1 MSGNRGT
8 ETTFELTTIE
18 RLEQLGYVWQSGPD
32 IQRPHDEVVLK
43 DVLRENLASRY
54 PDLPP
59 QALDV
64 AVACVARPEGVD
76 TLRRNMALHEMLVH
90 GFEVPI
96 DLPGGKKTHRHVH
109 PIDWD
114 RPGLNDWRVI
124 NQLPIHGQ
132 NDRRPDIIIYING
145 LPLVI
150 FELKNPYSDQP
161 TVDDAY
167 NQIQHYRYEIP
178 QLFDYNALVVVSD
191 GVTSLHGMWA
201 ASDEWYAPWKS
212 IDGVEIEPNTTG
224 SMKTLVEGLFPKDR
238 LLSYL
243 RDFIVFEVANEK
255 IAKKGAK
262 YHQFFAVRLAAH
274 KTIET
279 FTAGKDKRIG
289 VIWHTTGSGKSLSMV
304 FLVGIL
310 RRAPELQNP
319 SFVIEVDRTDLDKQ
333 LHDQFVAARSL
344 VGDVKQAKSV
354 DDLRILL
361 RTEGGEVIFTTI
373 EKFRLKTGPDGR
385 ITEVEHPV
393 LSERSNLLVI
403 ADEAHRSQ
411 YGFQEGYA
419 RYLAEA
425 LPNAR
430 RIGFTG
436 TPISFSGADTVEVF
450 GELIHTY
457 DIKQSEHDKTTVPIF
472 YAPRQIKLHLGQRD
486 IDAALKE
493 ITDEH
498 PVSDLERRK
507 SQWAAL
513 AAAAGAK
520 DRVEELAKDLLAH
533 FLDRNATLAGKA
545 MVVCMIRA
553 NCVKLFDELK
563 KLPGCPEIKVVMTG
577 NLGEDPPE
585 WARDGHLTTKMQRDL
600 IKSRMVDPDDPL
612 KMVIVCDMW
621 LTGTDIPCLHTL
633 YVDKPMHG
641 HNIIQAISR
650 VNRVFRDKPH
660 GLIVDYIGIGDE
672 LREATDKYT
681 SGGGQ
686 GKPAPNIEEAARPLF
701 LACVQEVRQI
711 LPPGRKYGG
720 WRKMSKIEMEDL
732 YALVYGVLAD
742 DDERRNGFLAA
753 ELRLSNAFLL
763 VKHLDDCR
771 AFADE
776 IIFYQR
782 VRKQILKA
790 LPGKKPRRDLE
801 KAVRDLVDDA
811 VESEGVVDIFK
822 AAGIE
827 KADVSILDDH
837 FLQTFK
843 AHPHENLRLKLLEQ
857 LLHDEI
863 RLSQK
868 RNLARARSFREMLEA
883 TLKKYHNRLI
893 DAAAVVKSLIQIK
906 KDMDSEGQRA
916 AALNLEPEELA
927 FYDAVAANAAT
938 VYDQTFLRDLIHDVV
953 QAIKRNLKVD
963 WTQPHREDV
972 KAEIRAA
979 VKRVL
984 RNRNVRAEDFDQFV
998 DRVMTQ
1004 AVALFADWPI
1014 AA

>member
-1 MSGNRGT
+1 MSGHRGT

-18 RLEQLGYVWQSGPD
+18 RLEREGYVWQSGPD
-32 IQRPHDEVVLK
+32 IQRPHDEVVMK
-43 DVLRENLASRY
+43 DVLRENLGARY

-59 QALDV
+59 RALDE
-64 AVACVARPEGVD
+64 AVARIARPEGVD
-76 TLRRNMALHEMLVH
+76 TLRRNMAFYEMLVR
-90 GFEVPI
+90 GIELPI
-96 DLPGGKKTHRHVH
+96 DLPGGKKTHRHIH

-132 NDRRPDIIIYING
+132 NDRRPDILIYVNG
-145 LPLVI
+145 LPLVV

-191 GVTSLHGMWA
+191 GVTTLHGMWT

-212 IDGVEIEPNTTG
+212 IDGFEIEPNTTG

-289 VIWHTTGSGKSLSMV
+289 VIWHTTGSGKSLSMA

-319 SFVIEVDRTDLDKQ
+319 SFVIQVDRNDLDRQ
-333 LHDQFVAARSL
+333 LHDQFVAARAL
-344 VGDVKQAKSV
+344 VGDVKRAESV
-354 DDLRILL
+354 DDLRALL
-361 RTEGGEVIFTTI
+361 KTEGGEVIFTTI

-385 ITEVEHPV
+385 IVEVEHPV
-393 LSERSNLLVI
+393 LSERSNLVII

-411 YGFQEGYA
+411 YGFKEGYA
-419 RYLAEA
+419 RNLAEA

-450 GELIHTY
+450 GQLIHTY
-457 DIKQSEHDKTTVPIF
+457 DIKQSQEDKATVPIF
-472 YAPRQIKLHLGQRD
+472 YAPRQIKLHLGQKD

-513 AAAAGAK
+513 AAAAGAT
-520 DRVEELAKDLLAH
+520 DRVEELAEDLLAH
-533 FLDRNATLAGKA
+533 FLDRTATLAGKA
-545 MVVCMIRA
+545 MVVCMVRA
-553 NCVKLFDELK
+553 NCVRLFDALN
-563 KLPGCPEIKVVMTG
+563 KLPGCPEIRVVMTG
-577 NLGEDPPE
+577 DLGEDPPE
-585 WARDGHLTTKMQRDL
+585 WARDGHLTTKARRDL
-600 IKSRMVDPDDPL
+600 IKKRMVDPDDPL

-633 YVDKPMHG
+633 YVDKPMQG
-641 HNIIQAISR
+641 HSMIQAISR

-660 GLIVDYIGIGDE
+660 GLIVDYIGIGDD
-672 LREATDKYT
+672 LREATGKYT
-681 SGGGQ
+681 SGGGK
-686 GKPAPNIEEAARPLF
+686 GEPAPGVEEEARPLF
-701 LACVQEVRQI
+701 MAGLEAMRQT
-711 LPPGRKYGG
+711 LPADKKYGG
-720 WRKMSKIEMEDL
+720 WRKMSQIEMEDL
-732 YALVYGVLAD
+732 YAFVYGVLAD
-742 DDERRNGFLAA
+742 DDERRDGFLAA
-753 ELRLSNAFLL
+753 ELRLSSAFLL

-771 AFADE
+771 VFADE
-776 IIFYQR
+776 VIFYQR

-801 KAVRDLVDDA
+801 RAVRDLVDDT

-827 KADVSILDDH
+827 KADVSILDDK

-843 AHPHENLRLKLLEQ
+843 DRPQENLRLKLLEQ
-857 LLHDEI
+857 LLRDEI
-863 RLSQK
+863 QFRQK
-868 RNLARARSFREMLEA
+868 RNLSQARSFREMLEA

-893 DAAAVVKSLIQIK
+893 DAAAVIRSLIQIR
-906 KDMDSEGQRA
+906 KDMDSELQRA

-927 FYDAVAANAAT
+927 FYDAVAANAERL
-938 VYDQTFLRDLIHDVV
+938 YDQAYLRELIHDVV
-953 QAIKRNLKVD
+953 QAIKRNLRVD

-984 RNRNVRAEDFDQFV
+984 RNRGVRAEDFNEFV
-998 DRVMTQ
+998 ERFMVQ

>member
-32 IQRPHDEVVLK
+32 IQRPHDEVVLR
-43 DVLRENLASRY
+43 DVLRENLARRY
-54 PDLPP
+54 PDLPAR
-59 QALDV
+59 ALDE
-64 AVACVARPEGVD
+64 AVARIARPEGVD
-76 TLRRNMALHEMLVH
+76 TLRRNMAFHEMLVR
-90 GFEVPI
+90 GLELRI
-96 DLPGGKKTHRHVH
+96 DLPGGKKTHRHSYPV
-109 PIDWD
+109 DWD

-132 NDRRPDIIIYING
+132 NDRRTDIIIYING
-145 LPLVI
+145 LPLVV
-150 FELKNPYSDQP
+150 FELKNPYSDKP

-178 QLFDYNALVVVSD
+178 QLFDYNALVVISD
-191 GVTSLHGMWA
+191 GVTTLHSMWP

-212 IDGVEIEPNTTG
+212 IDGFEIEPNTTG

-243 RDFIVFEVANEK
+243 RDFIAFEVANEK

-289 VIWHTTGSGKSLSMV
+289 VIWHTTGSGKSLSMA

-319 SFVIEVDRTDLDKQ
+319 SFVIQVDRTDLDEQ

-344 VGDVKQAKSV
+344 VGDVKHAESV
-354 DDLRILL
+354 DDLRELL
-361 RTEGGEVIFTTI
+361 KTEGGEVVFTTI
-373 EKFRLKTGPDGR
+373 EKFRLKTGPENR
-385 ITEVEHPV
+385 IVEVEHPV
-393 LSERSNLLVI
+393 LSKRSNIVII

-411 YGFQEGYA
+411 YGFKEGYA

-450 GELIHTY
+450 GQLIHTY
-457 DIKQSEHDKTTVPIF
+457 DIKQSQDDKTTVPIF
-472 YAPRQIKLHLGQRD
+472 YAPRQINLHLTQKD

-493 ITDEH
+493 LTDER
-498 PVSDLERRK
+498 PISDLERRK
-507 SQWAAL
+507 SQWTTL

-533 FLDRNATLAGKA
+533 FLDRTATLAGKA
-545 MVVCMIRA
+545 MVVCMVRA

-563 KLPGCPEIKVVMTG
+563 KLPSCPDIKVVMTG
-577 NLGEDPPE
+577 NLSEDPPE
-585 WARDGHLTTKMQRDL
+585 WARDGHLTTKAQREL
-600 IKSRMVDPDDPL
+600 IKKQMVDPDDPL

-633 YVDKPMHG
+633 YVDKPMQG
-641 HNIIQAISR
+641 HSMIQAISR

-660 GLIVDYIGIGDE
+660 GLIVDYIGIGDD
-672 LREATDKYT
+672 LREATGKYT
-681 SGGGQ
+681 GGG
-686 GKPAPNIEEAARPLF
+686 GKGEPAPSVEETARPIFMECLD
-701 LACVQEVRQI
+701 AVRQY
-711 LPPGRKYGG
+711 LPAGKNYGG

-732 YALVYGVLAD
+732 YAFVYGILAD
-742 DDERRNGFLAA
+742 DDERRDGFLAA

-763 VKHLDDCR
+763 AKHLDDCR
-771 AFADE
+771 VFADE

-790 LPGKKPRRDLE
+790 LPSKKPRRDLE
-801 KAVRDLVDDA
+801 RAVRDLVDDS

-827 KADVSILDDH
+827 KADVSILDDN

-843 AHPHENLRLKLLEQ
+843 DRPQENLRLKLLEQ
-857 LLHDEI
+857 LLRDEI
-863 RLSQK
+863 HIRHEK
-868 RNLARARSFREMLEA
+868 NLAQARSFREMLEA
-883 TLKKYHNRLI
+883 TLRKYHNRLI

-906 KDMDSEGQRA
+906 KDMDSEQQRA

-927 FYDAVAANAAT
+927 FYDAVAANVEALYERA
-938 VYDQTFLRDLIHDVV
+938 FLRDLIHEVV
-953 QAIKRNLKVD
+953 KAIKRNLRVD

-972 KAEIRAA
+972 KAEVRAA

-984 RNRNVRAEDFDQFV
+984 RNRGVRTEDFDQFV
-998 DRVMTQ
+998 DRFMTQ